1 LIEQLITWDKEL
13 FLFLNSHHNGF
24 WDFVMWWMSNKL
36 VWIPVYAYFVYL
48 IIKFYKKKS
57 LIIIVFVALLITL
70 TDQVSVH
77 LFKDVFLRLRPCHDP
92 SMASFVHIVH
102 DKCGGQFSFVSSHA
116 ANYFGIALFLILL
129 LRQRVRNITWPLLLW
144 VAGIGYS
151 RIYLGVH
158 YPGDVIGGALLGSFL
173 GYVMARLCQV
183 FLQAIYFKEKTRP

>member
-1 LIEQLITWDKEL
+1 
-13 FLFLNSHHNGF
+13 
-24 WDFVMWWMSNKL
+24 MWWMSNKL